1 MVGFEP
7 AGPAIR
13 IKLEDHE
20 GGLLLSLLQEMH
32 TLLEA
37 DIAADP
43 VNRRLFP
50 NAYDSEEDAEAYREL
65 VGSELRAGKL
75 AAVKEMQNA
84 LEGRSGGAIELSKE
98 DAATWLP
105 VLTDLRL
112 AIGTRNDVTEEEMS
126 EDIDP
131 VDPDSAGM
139 LVLHWLGWLQ
149 ESLLE
154 TLTRLEAEETET

>member
-1 MVGFEP
+1 MGGFEP

-13 IKLEDHE
+13 VKLEDHE
-20 GGLLLSLLQEMH
+20 RGLMTSLLDEMH

-50 NAYDSEEDAEAYREL
+50 DAYDSEEDAQAYREL
-65 VGSELRAGKL
+65 VGSELRSGKL
-75 AAVKEMQNA
+75 AAVKDMKRA
-84 LEGRSGGAIELSKE
+84 LAEASSGGIELSQE
-98 DAATWLP
+98 EATTWLP

-112 AIGTRNDVTEEEMS
+112 AIGTRNDVTEEKMAE
-126 EDIDP
+126 EIDP
-131 VDPDSAGM
+131 EDPESAGM

-154 TLTRLEAEETET
+154 SLMRLEVKENE